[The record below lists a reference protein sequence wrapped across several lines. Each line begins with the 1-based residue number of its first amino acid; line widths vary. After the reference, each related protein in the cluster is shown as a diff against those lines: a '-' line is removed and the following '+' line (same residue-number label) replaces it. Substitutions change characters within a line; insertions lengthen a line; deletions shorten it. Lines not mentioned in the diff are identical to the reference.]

1 MGKQY
6 GGMFAN
12 WYGKV
17 GNVVGRIRQGRTI
30 VAIYQ
35 PNVSNPR
42 TDAQI
47 AQRARFTALAKP
59 LAAMSGFLKVGF
71 HNLDGYKTGNYYS
84 AAIGYNM
91 RIPDIFDGE
100 GEEVEVDMSKLAVSN
115 GNIDLPYNPSAVA
128 DGTTLTITWADNSGM
143 GDALATDNL
152 MVLVYNDMKNM
163 CVYNTALAER
173 AERNAS
179 MSLPSAWTGDNVN
192 VWIAMRRGDLIVS
205 NSEHLATLPL

>member
-12 WYGKV
+12 WYGKI

-47 AQRARFTALAKP
+47 AQRERFTLLAKP
-59 LAAMSGFLKVGF
+59 LAAMSGFLKYGF

-91 RIPDIFDGE
+91 RIENIFT
-100 GEEVEVDMSKLAVSN
+100 EVGNVTELALSKLSVSN
-115 GNIDLPYNPSAVA
+115 GNVDNPYSPSCSA
-128 DGTTLTITWADNSGM
+128 DGTTLSLTWADNSGM
-143 GDALATDNL
+143 GDALATDKL
-152 MVLVYNDMKNM
+152 MVLVYNPTKNM

-173 AERNAS
+173 AERNATL
-179 MSLPSAWTGDNVN
+179 SLPSAWTADNVN
-192 VWIAMRRGDLIVS
+192 VWIAMRRDEYIVS
-205 NSEHLATLPL
+205 NSVHLATLPL